1 MSRFIIG
8 REPREMGE
16 LGRNHRVRQDSSSPG
31 LQKPTCQL
39 SLVREPMANFNAAPL
54 NATSCAG
61 SNLKARLHFAPGNS
75 NSAATTFTFAPG
87 CASTSLPERSNATMR
102 FQRGG
107 PCGDDQLPGTEK

>member
-1 MSRFIIG
+1 MESTRHRPGDI
-8 REPREMGE
+8 RD
-16 LGRNHRVRQDSSSPG
+16 HRVRQDSSSPG

-39 SLVREPMANFNAAPL
+39 SFVSEPIANFNAAPL

-75 NSAATTFTFAPG
+75 SSAATTFTFAPG
-87 CASTSLPERSNATMR
+87 CASNSLPEPSSATMR

-107 PCGDDQLPGTEK
+107 RSGDNQLPGTEK